1 MHNQGC
7 SVTHVTVTTRPT
19 RTKATGA
26 WADGDR
32 TPLNDVEVLK
42 HEDDALNVRQRILDV
57 YSQQGFSSIAPSDL
71 TGRFRWMGL
80 YTQRKPG
87 LDGTHTGEDDIADER
102 FMMRIRTDGGKLST
116 DQVRVVAGISRDFAR
131 GTADVTNR
139 QNIQL
144 HNVRIE
150 DVPRIWER
158 LESVGMMT
166 TEACGDCPRGMLC
179 SPVAGIER
187 DEIVDGTRAV
197 EEIRR
202 RWIGQPEFSNLPRK
216 YKTAVSGS
224 PRHDVAHEINDIS
237 FVGVVHP
244 EHGPGFDVWVGGGLS
259 VKPVLARRLGA
270 WVPLEEVPEVWHGVT
285 SIFRDHGY
293 RRLRNK
299 ARLKFLVQDWGPE
312 RFREVLETEYL
323 GRRLVDGPEPT
334 VPEGTRRD
342 HVGIHEQHD
351 GNVWVGATTVGGRVG
366 AEGLFRVAE
375 IAEEVGSA
383 RVRVTPHQKV
393 LVLDVPPARAESVAR
408 RLEEVDLHV
417 FPSEWRRN
425 VLACTGL
432 EYCKLALTDTKNR
445 ARWTVEELEKRL
457 PDIDIPFSI
466 HVNGCPNA
474 CARSQVGDVGLKGML
489 EKRADGTHQ
498 EVFQVLLGG
507 SLAEDTALARKARN
521 LKVAGDDLPD
531 YIERL
536 ARAYLD
542 QRAAGE
548 SFHSW
553 ARRADEEDLR

>member
-1 MHNQGC
+1 M
-7 SVTHVTVTTRPT
+7 TVTTRPT

-32 TPLNDVEVLK
+32 TPLNDVETFK
-42 HEDDALNVRQRILDV
+42 HDDDALNVRQRIIDV
-57 YSQQGFSSIAPSDL
+57 YSKEGFASIAQSDL

-87 LDGTHTGEDDIADER
+87 LDGTYTGEDDIADER

-116 DQVRVVAGISRDFAR
+116 EQVRVVAGISRDFAK

-139 QNIQL
+139 QNVQL

-150 DVPRIWER
+150 DVPEIWDR
-158 LESVGMMT
+158 LASVGMMT

-179 SPVAGIER
+179 SPVAGIEA
-187 DEIVDGTRAV
+187 DEIIDGTWAV

-202 RWIGQPEFSNLPRK
+202 RYIGQPEFSNLPRK
-216 YKTAVSGS
+216 YKTAISGS
-224 PRHDVAHEINDIS
+224 PRHDIAHEINDIS

-244 EHGPGFDVWVGGGLS
+244 EFGPGFDVWVGGGLS
-259 VKPVLARRLGA
+259 VKPVLAQRLGA
-270 WVPLEEVPEVWHGVT
+270 WVPLEDVPEVWHGVT

-299 ARLKFLVQDWGPE
+299 ARMKFLVQDWGPE
-312 RFREVLETEYL
+312 KFRDVLETEYL
-323 GRRLVDGPEPT
+323 GRRLHDGPTPT
-334 VPEGTRRD
+334 VPDGTRRD

-351 GNVWVGATTVGGRVG
+351 GKVWVGATTIGGRVG
-366 AEGLFRVAE
+366 ADGLFRLAD
-375 IAEEVGSA
+375 IAEEVGST
-383 RVRVTPHQKV
+383 RVRFTPHQKV
-393 LVLDVPPARAESVAR
+393 LVLDVPKERSEGVAKE
-408 RLEEVDLHV
+408 LEKIDLQV

-457 PDIDIPFSI
+457 PHIDIPFSI
-466 HVNGCPNA
+466 HINGCPNA

-507 SLAEDTALARKARN
+507 SLAEDTALARKTRN
-521 LKVAGDDLPD
+521 LKVAGDELPD

-536 ARAYLD
+536 ALTYLD
-542 QRAAGE
+542 QREVGE

-553 ARRADEEDLR
+553 ARRADEDDLR